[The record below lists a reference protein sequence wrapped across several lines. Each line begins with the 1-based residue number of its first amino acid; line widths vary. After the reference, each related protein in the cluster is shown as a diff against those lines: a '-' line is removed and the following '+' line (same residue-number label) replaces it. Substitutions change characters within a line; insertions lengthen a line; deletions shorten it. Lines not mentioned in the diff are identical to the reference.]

1 MKIADKKTLIEN
13 LLHKVIIDDSIP
25 DLSQHPVVLKKT
37 EKARAFFE
45 KHPLPEHLLRK

>member
-1 MKIADKKTLIEN
+1 MKVSEPKKNKINNGIKAAYDPSLDN
-13 LLHKVIIDDSIP
+13 LPIP
-25 DLSQHPVVLKKT
+25 RAALEKT